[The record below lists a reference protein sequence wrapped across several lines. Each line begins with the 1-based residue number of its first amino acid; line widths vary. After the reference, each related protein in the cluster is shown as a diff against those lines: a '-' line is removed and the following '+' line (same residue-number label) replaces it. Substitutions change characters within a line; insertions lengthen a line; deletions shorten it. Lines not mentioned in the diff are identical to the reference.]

1 MAEPVGIIGTA
12 AGLVSLGL
20 QLYGE
25 ISNYLDAVKG
35 RQEDLDFAR
44 RQCMNLKRCIDAIDT
59 AITSPTF
66 LLTGSRD
73 TLDASVQDCQRELG
87 ALNELVLR
95 LQGPPSPASTV
106 SAKLREKGR
115 KLAFPFLRKGMQELE
130 SRLESTIN
138 VLQLSTQ
145 TLGLDVLRTTHVRL
159 GNVKSVMNDIRITT
173 VDACAKIDNLSTNV
187 QKIRSSTSRSNRIL
201 PVIEERTANA
211 AVLMAQQAEAVSQAG
226 HYISTLLGDGR
237 VHIDNRLNKVE
248 DLLAYIADQV
258 KSQHSHP
265 VALAVMGDLPTDTVL
280 AHQMMRKLVSHEVEV
295 NGPFEPRLDGPLSP
309 HFEILKRISTATAE
323 DALPLNTQDYAKFR
337 GRYPIE
343 YSVMPHLHGACH
355 DGDGIGCDGCDIL
368 DALLQSDCALYPSFF
383 LAIFFGCTRNY
394 GGKTECA
401 LKKVMLHL
409 KERRQRLA
417 EYAKKHLLPTQ
428 AAELGLYG
436 TKMLDEAAGA
446 VQTALQERHIFLP
459 FSLRVFDADSE
470 GTASYVWEL
479 GFRDL
484 GVDLAT
490 GFYELWDFTFDHDTA
505 QNDWPQF
512 DVIQN
517 WDIKDMEE
525 IMGEQEEEILRFEDV
540 LKELEQ
546 NYVNISDL
554 GAFVDLYWG
563 PKISLVIGELNAR
576 KLDEDDLKK
585 AQETGIEWHCFENK
599 PVENDYSRSS
609 DLEYWM
615 EKLNA
620 IVPEPGSDIPS
631 APDLPV
637 YDT

>member
-1 MAEPVGIIGTA
+1 M
-12 AGLVSLGL
+12 
-20 QLYGE
+20 
-25 ISNYLDAVKG
+25 
-35 RQEDLDFAR
+35 
-44 RQCMNLKRCIDAIDT
+44 
-59 AITSPTF
+59 
-66 LLTGSRD
+66 
-73 TLDASVQDCQRELG
+73 
-87 ALNELVLR
+87 
-95 LQGPPSPASTV
+95 
-106 SAKLREKGR
+106 
-115 KLAFPFLRKGMQELE
+115 
-130 SRLESTIN
+130 
-138 VLQLSTQ
+138 
-145 TLGLDVLRTTHVRL
+145 
-159 GNVKSVMNDIRITT
+159 GN
-173 VDACAKIDNLSTNV
+173 
-187 QKIRSSTSRSNRIL
+187 
-201 PVIEERTANA
+201 
-211 AVLMAQQAEAVSQAG
+211 
-226 HYISTLLGDGR
+226 
-237 VHIDNRLNKVE
+237 
-248 DLLAYIADQV
+248 
-258 KSQHSHP
+258 
-265 VALAVMGDLPTDTVL
+265 LPTDTVL

-323 DALPLNTQDYAKFR
+323 ALNFPDVQIHILRRDERTVSQILESNPSSVSDKNCFGQNSVHVAVIVGDLKVLKTILIYADALPLNTQDYAKFR

-394 GGKTECA
+394 GGTTECA

-409 KERRQRLA
+409 KERRQRLS

-459 FSLRVFDADSE
+459 FSLRQWWEKPSPTLDDHKYDFQWFCDFWAMSVESEPWANSSKPTQVFNLILRYMTF
-470 GTASYVWEL
+470 TAL
-479 GFRDL
+479 GLRHSCCR
-484 GVDLAT
+484 LA
-490 GFYELWDFTFDHDTA
+490 
-505 QNDWPQF
+505 QF